1 MLREMHCN
9 SAAIHG
15 TFPKLGARCQ
25 IGEAVASRERGGGEA
40 AGLDRSLASSPRP
53 ARNSIL
59 MTMEPSI
66 AILDAGS
73 TPLPNREVRR
83 EGGVGG
89 EQLQGPHVAERE
101 LLHWVSRRFDGGLSK
116 TLIQQGRPKIVA
128 ELLVT
133 ISGSLGGGGG
143 ALRAGP

>member
-1 MLREMHCN
+1 MPNWGGGGLE
-9 SAAIHG
+9 
-15 TFPKLGARCQ
+15 
-25 IGEAVASRERGGGEA
+25 RERGGGEA

-116 TLIQQGRPKIVA
+116 TLIQQV
-128 ELLVT
+128 VD
-133 ISGSLGGGGG
+133 
-143 ALRAGP
+143 LRSSPNYR

>member
-9 SAAIHG
+9 SGAIHG

-25 IGEAVASRERGGGEA
+25 IGEAVASRERGEGEEEKRRA
-40 AGLDRSLASSPRP
+40 STARSPPRP

-83 EGGVGG
+83 EGGGG
-89 EQLQGPHVAERE
+89 E
-101 LLHWVSRRFDGGLSK
+101 
-116 TLIQQGRPKIVA
+116 
-128 ELLVT
+128 
-133 ISGSLGGGGG
+133 
-143 ALRAGP
+143 

>member
-1 MLREMHCN
+1 
-9 SAAIHG
+9 
-15 TFPKLGARCQ
+15 
-25 IGEAVASRERGGGEA
+25 
-40 AGLDRSLASSPRP
+40 
-53 ARNSIL
+53 
-59 MTMEPSI
+59 MEPSI

>member
-1 MLREMHCN
+1 MPNWGGGGLERE
-9 SAAIHG
+9 
-15 TFPKLGARCQ
+15 K
-25 IGEAVASRERGGGEA
+25 GGEA
-40 AGLDRSLASSPRP
+40 AGLDRDRSPPRP

-89 EQLQGPHVAERE
+89 EQLQGAHVAERE

-116 TLIQQGRPKIVA
+116 TLIQQV
-128 ELLVT
+128 VD
-133 ISGSLGGGGG
+133 
-143 ALRAGP
+143 LRSSPNYW